1 MCPALA
7 KPNMPGSNFWECQTQ
22 RRGKTFLKYWEFQ
35 QIRIL
40 MSWYTFIML
49 IENDFS
55 MFMRYY
61 HLHFFSE
68 NRFERYAFQLWCSL
82 NQLKKQEKMARWNRA
97 KESKDIFELLSSWSL
112 DDFCLYLGLIFGIL
126 KTLERKWKKP
136 IKRSHCASYRTILFK
151 LIQKWELL
159 KVYD

>member
-22 RRGKTFLKYWEFQ
+22 RRGKTFLKYWELQ
-35 QIRIL
+35 QIWIFI
-40 MSWYTFIML
+40 SWYISTML

-55 MFMRYY
+55 LSMWCY
-61 HLHFFSE
+61 HLFFHFHAFLFFSE

-97 KESKDIFELLSSWSL
+97 KESKDIFELIFSSWSL
-112 DDFCLYLGLIFGIL
+112 DDFCLYLAFWNM
-126 KTLERKWKKP
+126 EDAWKKP
-136 IKRSHCASYRTILFK
+136 TKRSQCASYSTILFSN
-151 LIQKWELL
+151 
-159 KVYD
+159 